1 MLGVYMR
8 ILFVAMANS
17 VHTAGWVNQLADT
30 GWDIHVFDAMEG
42 SLTPELKSVT
52 AYTFYRPAES
62 SCNVKKVHSILPLPR
77 GVGFFGSRSKLLSRF
92 LMPSRVDSLTRL
104 IRHLE
109 PDIIH
114 SLEMQHESYPLLEVK
129 RKLGGKFSIPWIYS
143 SWGSDLYLF
152 SDQPEHK
159 ERIKE
164 VLDTCDYYIADCQ
177 RDVEIATKLGFKGE
191 VLGVFP
197 GIGGFDI
204 ASMKKL
210 IHPQPP
216 SIRKTIALKG
226 YSGWAGRA
234 IVALQA
240 LQLCAD
246 MLQGYTVVVYSA
258 NDEVEHVARY
268 ISRVTGISFEVLPH
282 SPREKIVRLMGS
294 SRLAIGMSIS
304 DGTPNSMLDAM
315 VMGAFPIQ
323 SDTIS
328 TAEWIT
334 HGENGLLVP
343 PEDPETLAVAIR
355 QALSDDTLVDH
366 AAKKNARITAERL
379 DRSVIKPTV
388 VAMYEKVATQG
399 KEHSVR

>member
-1 MLGVYMR
+1 MK

-17 VHTAGWVNQLADT
+17 VHTAGWVNQLVDT

-42 SLTPELKSVT
+42 SLTPELKGAT
-52 AYTFYRPAES
+52 IYTFNHPAES

-77 GVGFFGSRSKLLSRF
+77 GIGFLSSRSKLLSRF
-92 LMPSRVDSLTRL
+92 LIPSRVASLARL
-104 IRHLE
+104 IQRLK

-114 SLEMQHESYPLLEVK
+114 SLEMQHESYPLFEVS
-129 RKLGGKFSIPWIYS
+129 RKLGRKFAMPWIYS

-152 SDQPEHK
+152 SEQPEHK

-164 VLDTCDYYIADCQ
+164 VLNTCDYYIADCQ
-177 RDVEIATKLGFKGE
+177 RDVEIAARLGFKGE

-197 GIGGFDI
+197 GPGGFDI
-204 ASMKKL
+204 ADMQRW
-210 IHPQPP
+210 IQPGRV
-216 SIRKTIALKG
+216 SKRTKIAVKG

-234 IVALQA
+234 IVALHA

-246 MLQGYTVVVYSA
+246 VLRGYTVAVYSA

-268 ISRVTGISFEVLPH
+268 ISRVTDISFEILPH
-282 SPREKIVRLMGS
+282 SPREKIVKLMGS

-323 SDTIS
+323 SDTVS

-334 HGENGLLVP
+334 HGENGFLVP
-343 PEDPETLAVAIR
+343 PEDHEALVDAIR
-355 QALSDDTLVDH
+355 RALSDDELVEK
-366 AAKKNARITAERL
+366 AAEYNTHITAERL
-379 DRSVIKPTV
+379 DCSVIKPKV
-388 VAMYEKVATQG
+388 IAMYKKVAAQAIT
-399 KEHSVR
+399 KR

>member
-1 MLGVYMR
+1 MK
-8 ILFVAMANS
+8 ILFVAMTNS
-17 VHTAGWVNQLADT
+17 VHTAGWVSQLADT
-30 GWDIHVFDAMEG
+30 GWDIHVFDAVEG
-42 SLTPELKSVT
+42 CLSKDLKGIT
-52 AYTFYRPAES
+52 AYTYYRPLKTA
-62 SCNVKKVHSILPLPR
+62 CNVKKVHSILPLPR
-77 GVGFFGSRSKLLSRF
+77 GIGFICYRLKLMRSF
-92 LMPSRVDSLTRL
+92 FMPSRLDSLTRL
-104 IRHLE
+104 IKRLR
-109 PDIIH
+109 PNILH

-129 RKLGGKFSIPWIYS
+129 RRLGGKFLMPWIYS

-152 SDQPEHK
+152 SDQPEHR

-177 RDVEIATKLGFKGE
+177 RDVEIATRLGFTGE

-197 GIGGFDI
+197 APGSFDI
-204 ASMKKL
+204 KDMQKWVQAGPVSKRTK
-210 IHPQPP
+210 
-216 SIRKTIALKG
+216 IALKG

-234 IVALQA
+234 IVALHA

-246 MLQGYTVVVYSA
+246 VLQGYTVVVYLA

-268 ISRVTGISFEVLPH
+268 ISRVTDISFEVLPH
-282 SPREKIVRLMGS
+282 SPREKIVKLMGS

-304 DGTPNSMLDAM
+304 DGTPNSMLEAM

-343 PEDPETLAVAIR
+343 PEDPEALAVAIR
-355 QALSDDTLVDH
+355 QGLSDDTLVDH

-379 DRSVIKPTV
+379 DRSVIQPQV
-388 VAMYEKVATQG
+388 IAMYEKIGAQAIAKKGT
-399 KEHSVR
+399 S